1 MVGLIG
7 WWVFA
12 GGWMVS
18 CESMISGSEKMVWW
32 DLSSKKKKNVR
43 AMTEQ
48 FCTMVSAAKCTHD
61 GNLFD
66 ANQSVFTTLLCDN
79 VWMGELF
86 TGIVRIWEESV
97 LMKTWFE
104 QFGIYDYGFLDDSEW
119 TDINFCDYRVN
130 YMNGCNYAEH
140 LPKMFDE
147 IMNDFFNIKHADLYG
162 VDSIND
168 DITSE
173 MVANKFANN
182 KITWLWM
189 PWTYE
194 KSICNPDNDYYGD
207 TCKYLTNYMKNVKNL
222 LNSTKIIDVGNL
234 VDNKIGNVDEV
245 CTINF
250 ADNILYCSLLW
261 DNITPEQSF
270 LNAVYNEYLWYRLF
284 ISYYSYEL
292 SVESEFSE
300 LMNGDRIEKMRWN
313 REKIY
318 SFQEQMWRSR
328 QAVSVALRSLSEIS
342 SSFSL
347 HVWFLMYQEDSKI
360 FMKRLSKLYPPIMT
374 LFDKLRNVQK
384 AE

>member
-147 IMNDFFNIKHADLYG
+147 IMNDFFNIKQADLYG
-162 VDSIND
+162 VDKINED
-168 DITSE
+168 VPAEDL
-173 MVANKFANN
+173 ANN
-182 KITWLWM
+182 FSKKNFQGLTSQKWLEQW
-189 PWTYE
+189 
-194 KSICNPDNDYYGD
+194 ICDPNSEYYGGV
-207 TCKYLTNYMKNVKNL
+207 CKYLKNYMKDVRNL
-222 LNSTKIIDVGNL
+222 LNKTNVINILKLSDWKSKDYCMTNF
-234 VDNKIGNVDEV
+234 DND
-245 CTINF
+245 
-250 ADNILYCSLLW
+250 ILYCGLLW
-261 DNITPEQSF
+261 DDITPEQSF
-270 LNAVYNEYLWYRLF
+270 LTAIYNEYLWYRLF

-300 LMNGDRIEKMRWN
+300 LIDWDGIEKMNWN
-313 REKIY
+313 RDKIY
-318 SFQEQMWRSR
+318 SFQEKMGRSR

-342 SSFSL
+342 SSFPL
-347 HVWFLMYQEDSKI
+347 HVWFLMYQEDAKI
-360 FMKRLSKLYPPIMT
+360 FMKKLSKLYPPIMT
-374 LFDKLRNVQK
+374 LFDKLRNVQRVD
-384 AE
+384 